1 MKLHPVGCFSVKY
14 WDARKLLLSSKKS
27 SLFSSPAVLPA
38 DELWHL
44 QRCDMDKQL
53 PEMELGRNDG
63 EKTMQEMG
71 EEGGGG
77 GEGVRDA
84 DKQQQ
89 LDVQWGGAVGGMI
102 ALRVHVPKCVYVHVS
117 GCVCV
122 CVWMKLCGH
131 MSICVFAWQRAR
143 QCHLAAWQNSSH

>member
-77 GEGVRDA
+77 GKG
-84 DKQQQ
+84 
-89 LDVQWGGAVGGMI
+89 WGM
-102 ALRVHVPKCVYVHVS
+102 LTS
-117 GCVCV
+117 
-122 CVWMKLCGH
+122 
-131 MSICVFAWQRAR
+131 S
-143 QCHLAAWQNSSH
+143 NS